1 MNKQFIA
8 IVCASLVSLT
18 SSYAQLN
25 DASLGVHIYGAT
37 MKDKDGERR
46 WVHFRANNTS
56 KMDRYAPFFMND
68 EYRLWAVRC
77 GAMTPEYGFVG
88 YMDRIYSN
96 VEYPGYFYRLDI
108 ETGEYEVIKDMCNE
122 WDEYNWPVI
131 YDLEWDY
138 SRQKL
143 FGLCRATTEQG
154 YASTAVVEVNP
165 KSGSYQIISQQ
176 IGFYALALAID
187 ADGYFYTVSMATTD
201 GEWKDGTNLTKFK
214 LEGNRMQQLWQK
226 RIFVQGEN
234 FMINYTNDLTFD
246 HTTGDLYWAADNDDN
261 WQKLIR
267 IDPETGDTYRMG
279 SIGTY
284 ESICAM
290 YIPSTFAESRTAPAG
305 VKDVQVSY
313 DDNHMMSLG
322 WTNPSTQWNRQPLAS
337 LQGVKVARDA
347 ESNVVD
353 DLTSVVA
360 GQTSSYV
367 DNEATD
373 GLHTYY
379 ITPYNENGNGIVTTW
394 KAWVGED
401 TPGSVI
407 MLNAMKVSD
416 EQIDLSW
423 VMPQQGAHEGWFEK
437 EGLTYDV
444 VRMPDNVT
452 VAEGLSECAF
462 SDKNLGLANAYSYV
476 VTAHSTKG
484 TGTPVESNPIVAG
497 KAYSVP
503 FYATFDTQHK
513 CDLWT
518 VIDQNYDGKSWE
530 FEGQYGAADYMRIG
544 MDLGGGARDYL
555 VSPKIHIEE
564 GKTYRMTSNIVING
578 QTAYFMR
585 LQWSDELNAETFVTF
600 ASYQNNIG
608 EYDEQTQ
615 HVALEG
621 TFEADFTGDIYLSI
635 CNTSEAGIAN
645 VGIYDVLF
653 EEVYDYDLAIVGTE
667 QVIEAVAG
675 STTQMTVTLCNKGKQ
690 TVQKNT
696 YRLESYDVETGD
708 VLGEQEG
715 NRLFFVGDEY
725 NFTVPVTFTTSGT
738 RKLAARIVAE
748 QDQDATNNVSEPQV
762 VLVKEGTL
770 DWNVILT
777 EGCNRGDQQT
787 REARVPFDFTY
798 EYSTTQHIYPA
809 EEIGMTGAI
818 YRLGYRYDMNSYF
831 TTENYVVSVS
841 LGVTGKD
848 RYNSKQDWVP
858 FEGQTLVWS
867 GLMTLEGGSGTH
879 IISFDFDTPFILKEG
894 ENLVVTIEKKG
905 TSPVMWPIAMDC
917 YNYLTGVFRGLRYS
931 SDYASPFPWG
941 DNAINIL
948 EYVPH
953 TLMAIGDASG
963 IETIVD
969 TERNRVKAIYD
980 LQGRRVAGDAHG
992 LIVNGGKIMMVK

>member
-1 MNKQFIA
+1 MTKQFVA

-18 SSYAQLN
+18 SGYAQLN
-25 DASLGVHIYGAT
+25 DADMGVHIYGAT
-37 MKDKDGERR
+37 MKDKDGDRR

-56 KMDRYAPFFMND
+56 KLDRYATFFEND
-68 EYRLWAVRC
+68 EYHLWALRC
-77 GAMTPEYGFVG
+77 GAMTPDNGFVG

-108 ETGEYEVIKDMCNE
+108 ETGEYEVVKDMCNE

-131 YDLEWDY
+131 YDIDWDY

-143 FGLCRATTEQG
+143 LGLCRSTTNEG
-154 YASTAVVEVNP
+154 YASTAVVEVDP
-165 KSGSYQIISQQ
+165 ETGDYQIITQQ

-214 LEGNRMQQLWQK
+214 LEGNRMQQMWQK
-226 RIFVQGEN
+226 RIKVQGEE
-234 FMINYTNDLTFD
+234 FMINYTNDLAFD
-246 HTTGDLYWAADNDDN
+246 HTTGDLYWAADDDN
-261 WQKLIR
+261 NWQRIIR

-279 SIGTY
+279 LVGTY

-290 YIPSTFAESRTAPAG
+290 YIPSTFADSRTAPAG
-305 VKDVQVSY
+305 VKSIHVNY
-313 DDNHMMSLG
+313 DDSHAMTLS

-337 LQGVKVARDA
+337 LQGVKVARD
-347 ESNVVD
+347 EEDNVVAN
-353 DLTSVVA
+353 LTAVAA
-360 GQTSSYV
+360 GQQSCYADT
-367 DNEATD
+367 EATE

-416 EQIDLSW
+416 DQIDLSW
-423 VMPQQGAHEGWFEK
+423 VMPQQGTHEGWFAK
-437 EGLTYDV
+437 DGLTYDV
-444 VRMPDNVT
+444 VRMPDGVT
-452 VAEGLSECAF
+452 VAEGLTECAY
-462 SDKNLGLANAYSYV
+462 SDKNLGLADAYSYI
-476 VTAHSTKG
+476 VTAHSAKG
-484 TGTPVESNPIVAG
+484 AGTPAESNNIVAG
-497 KAYSVP
+497 HAHSVP

-513 CDLWT
+513 VDLWT

-555 VSPKIHIEE
+555 VSPKIHVEE
-564 GKTYRMTSNIVING
+564 GKTYRMITNMVLNG
-578 QTAYFMR
+578 QTSYSMR
-585 LQWSDELNAETFVTF
+585 LQWSDELDAETFMTF
-600 ASYQNNIG
+600 ASFQNIIG
-608 EYDEQTQ
+608 EYDDQTQ
-615 HVALEG
+615 YLPFEG
-621 TFEADFTGDIYLSI
+621 TFEADFTGDIHLAI
-635 CNTSEAGIAN
+635 CNTSAAGIAN

-653 EEVYDYDLAIVGTE
+653 EEVYDYDLAIVGTD
-667 QVIEAVAG
+667 QVVEAVAG
-675 STTQMTVTLCNKGKQ
+675 STTQMTVTLYNKGKQ

-696 YRLESYDVETGD
+696 YKLESYDVETGD

-715 NRLFFVGDEY
+715 NRLFLVGDEY
-725 NFTVPVTFTTSGT
+725 DFTVPVTFTTSGT

-762 VLVKEGTL
+762 VNVKEGIL

-787 REARVPFDFTY
+787 RETRVPFDFTY

-809 EEIGMTGAI
+809 EEIGMTGGI
-818 YRLGYRYDMNSYF
+818 YRLGYRYDMNQYF
-831 TTENYVVSVS
+831 KTENYVVNVS
-841 LGVTGKD
+841 LGVTSKD
-848 RYNSKQDWVP
+848 RYSSKQDWEP
-858 FEGQTLVWS
+858 FEEQTLVWS

-879 IISFDFDTPFILKEG
+879 LISFDFDKPFILKEG
-894 ENLVVTIEKKG
+894 ENLVVTLEKQG

-917 YNYLTGVFRGLRYS
+917 YNHMTGVFRGLRYS
-931 SDYASPFPWG
+931 SDYVNPFPWG
-941 DNAINIL
+941 DKAINII

-953 TLMAIGDASG
+953 TLMAIGEVSG

-969 TERNRVKAIYD
+969 TERNQVKATYD
-980 LQGRRVAGDAHG
+980 LNGRRVTGEAHG
-992 LIVNGGKIMMVK
+992 LIISNGKKIMIK